1 MIGRE
6 GTEPFSNVKVLAR
19 TTMLPLLEIKA
30 VYIGI
35 INAPGWFAAAV
46 VSGVFVAVG
55 RHPQKSTTKIFF

>member
-1 MIGRE
+1 
-6 GTEPFSNVKVLAR
+6 
-19 TTMLPLLEIKA
+19 MLPLLEINA

-35 INAPGWFAAAV
+35 INAPGWFAAAE